1 MGSAAS
7 IISDIETNS
16 CHHFCLEQK
25 EKIHYCVF
33 CGVSI
38 TDDGIIRDH
47 KLKEL
52 SYLFSSLEIEI
63 ELFASFYD
71 NCCLTNADI
80 DVGYIKNNWSINSEA
95 KLHVIVEAFKNS
107 IRGDCVHPFV
117 EKWNDGYH
125 CCDCKQIVEDNN
137 RLEIENAVAQKTL
150 DEDALIPENETYKLG
165 VTINWLYEFTNKF
178 NLWSM
183 PTWKVRRYIILP
195 ATASR
200 RCRFA
205 ELPEMQETGAVG
217 PADSFVSH
225 TWGAMFGD
233 LVKELVNEADRSRK
247 LWLDIIAVRQWPSSA
262 KEFDFVTT
270 IKHCKSFIVVCT
282 YSDEIANFD
291 WQLALNRRSD
301 KISMDTRKKISFF
314 RVWCLV
320 EVDAALRYNLIIVV
334 KCGDNRELAC
344 NMLNKLCY
352 VMNIRFAEATVPA
365 DRVQILEQIEKNSGG
380 LDGLN
385 DAVRGATA
393 AGWAVYEFEQWP
405 IVQSAA
411 CGDPHAIQALT
422 SSCICPVAGGGYVH
436 LLQALITKVADIN
449 TLEWG
454 GWTPLMYAASSGQ
467 KESIRVLLT
476 HGASVNVVDKVG
488 KTAISIAVGN
498 VQYACLLLLVDA
510 GTSPTASVEERIAYC
525 RKQCSTFRG
534 YDWAT
539 KVQNAVDFL
548 KTKY

>member
-1 MGSAAS
+1 
-7 IISDIETNS
+7 
-16 CHHFCLEQK
+16 
-25 EKIHYCVF
+25 
-33 CGVSI
+33 
-38 TDDGIIRDH
+38 
-47 KLKEL
+47 
-52 SYLFSSLEIEI
+52 
-63 ELFASFYD
+63 
-71 NCCLTNADI
+71 
-80 DVGYIKNNWSINSEA
+80 
-95 KLHVIVEAFKNS
+95 
-107 IRGDCVHPFV
+107 
-117 EKWNDGYH
+117 
-125 CCDCKQIVEDNN
+125 
-137 RLEIENAVAQKTL
+137 
-150 DEDALIPENETYKLG
+150 
-165 VTINWLYEFTNKF
+165 
-178 NLWSM
+178 
-183 PTWKVRRYIILP
+183 
-195 ATASR
+195 
-200 RCRFA
+200 
-205 ELPEMQETGAVG
+205 
-217 PADSFVSH
+217 
-225 TWGAMFGD
+225 
-233 LVKELVNEADRSRK
+233 
-247 LWLDIIAVRQWPSSA
+247 
-262 KEFDFVTT
+262 
-270 IKHCKSFIVVCT
+270 
-282 YSDEIANFD
+282 
-291 WQLALNRRSD
+291 
-301 KISMDTRKKISFF
+301 
-314 RVWCLV
+314 
-320 EVDAALRYNLIIVV
+320 
-334 KCGDNRELAC
+334 
-344 NMLNKLCY
+344 
-352 VMNIRFAEATVPA
+352 MNIRFAEATVPA

-411 CGDPHAIQALT
+411 CGDLHAIQALT